1 MSNIFCSFLK
11 ALYYGTCLNSFIIA
25 SLYICVY
32 SYFLQKLTNG
42 IWISPLLLWYL
53 LYNVG
58 HVPKEKVQKYAN
70 EVLTSLTLPFLA
82 WNFYANSAQFTI
94 YKCMI
99 ILSSVKN
106 YVHKMIFR
114 NLINIECLEILRFII
129 LHKSKGWSHKVQW
142 KKEILFLSNI

>member
-1 MSNIFCSFLK
+1 M
-11 ALYYGTCLNSFIIA
+11 
-25 SLYICVY
+25 
-32 SYFLQKLTNG
+32 
-42 IWISPLLLWYL
+42 WYL

-99 ILSSVKN
+99 ILSSVIN
-106 YVHKMIFR
+106 YIHKTISELGY
-114 NLINIECLEILRFII
+114 LIKLWFII
-129 LHKSKGWSHKVQW
+129 LHKSKG
-142 KKEILFLSNI
+142 